1 MARRYRCRKGNVYV
15 LKLVFSRT
23 PANASVL
30 LWQQKRAMTIRLRDA
45 LAEILEG
52 WPADVDPAWR
62 PLAEGVALGFDA
74 VAPDLMIEPW
84 EPVFPSRRG
93 RRFPGAPEG
102 AHMLRAFDGPPPE
115 RVRCVI
121 LGQDPYPCPAF
132 ATGRAFESGNVARWR
147 ELEKMFSCSIRT
159 LLQLI
164 ASVHTGDAR
173 YAAGTGAWAR
183 VIADIEDGTLVVASP
198 AALVE
203 RWVAQGVLALNASL
217 TLSRFAV
224 EIGPHQRRGH
234 LPLWRPL
241 MLAVLRALA
250 SRGGGPVVFLGFGD
264 VAAALL
270 AEAGLIANASPD
282 LHCILRDH
290 PAVGDAILALP
301 NPLQLANDWLASR
314 GAAPLDWGA
323 PD

>member
-1 MARRYRCRKGNVYV
+1 
-15 LKLVFSRT
+15 
-23 PANASVL
+23 
-30 LWQQKRAMTIRLRDA
+30 MTIRLRDA

-62 PLAEGVALGFDA
+62 SLAENVALGFDA
-74 VAPDLMIEPW
+74 VSPDLAIDPW

-93 RRFPGAPEG
+93 RRFPGAPAG
-102 AHMLRAFDGPPPE
+102 AHMLRAFDGLAPE

-132 ATGRAFESGNVARWR
+132 ATGRAFEAGNVARWR
-147 ELEKMFSCSIRT
+147 ELEKIFSCSIRT

-164 ASVHTGDAR
+164 AAVHSGDAR
-173 YAAGTGAWAR
+173 YAAGTAAWAR
-183 VIADIEDGTLVVASP
+183 VIAGIEDGTLVLAP
-198 AALVE
+198 PGALVE

-224 EIGPHQRRGH
+224 EIGPHQRQGH

-241 MLAVLRALA
+241 MLAVLRSLA
-250 SRGGGPVVFLGFGD
+250 SRGDGPIVFLGFGD
-264 VAAALL
+264 VAADLL
-270 AEAGLIANASPD
+270 SEAGLTGIARPG

-301 NPLQLANDWLASR
+301 NPLRLANDWLASH
-314 GAAPLDWGA
+314 GASPIDWGC
-323 PD
+323 PN